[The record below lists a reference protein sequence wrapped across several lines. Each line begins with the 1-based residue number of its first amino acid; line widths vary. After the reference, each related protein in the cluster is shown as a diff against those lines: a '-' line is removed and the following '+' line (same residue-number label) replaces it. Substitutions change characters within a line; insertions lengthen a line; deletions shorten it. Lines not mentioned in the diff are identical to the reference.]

1 MIKETKNKTIKYV
14 KSIVSLP
21 VRIFVSI
28 FSTIIGLTLAII
40 LSLCIFSVI
49 GLVISYSV
57 LDPNTMK
64 TIIYDSINNVTVI
77 NTDSIMPIIKY
88 LTYIMTES
96 TIIVDQI
103 QDILIQHY
111 QSNDQKIQNIIKR
124 IINILA

>member
-57 LDPNTMK
+57 LDPNTMN

>member
-40 LSLCIFSVI
+40 LSLCIFSII
-49 GLVISYSV
+49 GLVTSYSV
-57 LDPNTMK
+57 LGSSTMN